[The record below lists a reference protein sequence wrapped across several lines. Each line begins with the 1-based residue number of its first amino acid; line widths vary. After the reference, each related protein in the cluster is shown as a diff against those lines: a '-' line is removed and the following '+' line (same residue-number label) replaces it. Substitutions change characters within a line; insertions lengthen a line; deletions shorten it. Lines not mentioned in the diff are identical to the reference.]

1 MEAPVLA
8 KVFRGDTL
16 ESVHRGHLVV
26 MDGAGEIVHSV
37 GESDL
42 VTYFRSAA
50 KPFQALPMIVSGAA
64 ERFGFTDDEV
74 AMACASH
81 SGESFH
87 VEIVARMLEKIG
99 CTESDLKCGTHLPF
113 NEIEANR
120 LLRSGEHPTPL
131 QNNCSGK
138 HTAMLAFAKHIG
150 ADMKTY
156 DSVDNPIQQ
165 EILKTIWE
173 FAELPPGEVRV
184 GIDGCAAPNFALPLS
199 AMARCFANL
208 INPPDTLGEDVKN
221 ACRRIVA
228 AMRDHPRLIGGTE
241 RLDTMIMDAAPG
253 ELISKVGAEGVWLC
267 AVPPN
272 EIFTSGLAIALKID
286 DGDDRRGRPV
296 VAVEAL
302 RQLGVLPKDALREIS
317 PMKIKNRRGDLVG
330 RVEASFEL
338 IS

>member
-26 MDGAGEIVHSV
+26 MDGEGQIVHSL
-37 GESDL
+37 GEANL

-64 ERFGFTDDEV
+64 EHFDFTDDEI

-81 SGESFH
+81 SGEPFH

-99 CTESDLKCGTHLPF
+99 CAEGDLKCGIHLPF
-113 NEIEANR
+113 NDAEANR
-120 LLRSGEHPTPL
+120 LLRSGEHATPL

-150 ADMKTY
+150 ADLKTY
-156 DSVDNPIQQ
+156 DAIDNPIQQ
-165 EILKTIWE
+165 EILKTVAA
-173 FAELPPGEVRV
+173 FAELPPGEVRI

-199 AMARCFANL
+199 AMALCFANL
-208 INPPDTLGEDVKN
+208 INPPDTFGEDVKN
-221 ACRRIVA
+221 ACSRIVA

-253 ELISKVGAEGVWLC
+253 KMISKVGAEGVWLC
-267 AVPPN
+267 AVLPN
-272 EIFTSGLAIALKID
+272 DIFTSGLAIALKID
-286 DGDDRRGRPV
+286 DGDDRRCRPV
-296 VAVEAL
+296 AAVEAL
-302 RQLGVLPKDALREIS
+302 RQLGVLPEDALRDIS

-330 RVEASFEL
+330 RIEASFKL
-338 IS
+338 N

>member
-8 KVFRGDTL
+8 KVFRGETL

-26 MDGAGEIVHSV
+26 MDGEGQIVHSL
-37 GESDL
+37 GDPDL

-64 ERFGFTDDEV
+64 EHFGFTSDEI

-81 SGESFH
+81 SGEPFH

-99 CTESDLKCGTHLPF
+99 CAEADLRCGTHLPF
-113 NEIEANR
+113 YEAEANR
-120 LLRSGEHPTPL
+120 LLRSGEHATPL

-138 HTAMLAFAKHIG
+138 HTAMLAFARHIG
-150 ADMKTY
+150 ADLKTY
-156 DSVDNPIQQ
+156 DAVDNPIQH
-165 EILKTIWE
+165 EILKTVAE
-173 FAELPPGEVRV
+173 FAELPVGEVRI
-184 GIDGCAAPNFALPLS
+184 GIDGCAAPNFALPLA

-208 INPPDTLGEDVKN
+208 INPPAAFGEDVKN
-221 ACRRIVA
+221 ACRRIVT
-228 AMRDHPRLIGGTE
+228 AMRDNPRLIGGTE

-267 AVPPN
+267 AALPN
-272 EIFTSGLAIALKID
+272 DIFTSGLAIALKID

-296 VAVEAL
+296 AAVEVL
-302 RQLGVLPKDALREIS
+302 RQLGALPADALREIS
-317 PMKIKNRRGDLVG
+317 PMSIKNRRGDLVG
-330 RVEASFEL
+330 RVEANFKLS
-338 IS
+338 